1 VLDKAAVAIRDCL
14 TEIDVLERLAEGL
27 TLDSFGSD
35 AIARRAAAYSIQTIS
50 EAVRRIPDHMLS
62 QFPMEPWAET
72 KAIGNRIRHEYF
84 RLDDAIL
91 WKVITEERKRL
102 KPVFETMLSRYENRD
117 RAPN

>member
-1 VLDKAAVAIRDCL
+1 
-14 TEIDVLERLAEGL
+14 
-27 TLDSFGSD
+27 
-35 AIARRAAAYSIQTIS
+35 
-50 EAVRRIPDHMLS
+50 
-62 QFPMEPWAET
+62 MEPWAEI